1 MGLLRR
7 PDTEEAVTT
16 EVLLAGRL
24 PEDDHR
30 FTILWVLAYAGI
42 FLPQVTGKPPWA
54 LAQVPVFVT
63 GQLLP

>member
-1 MGLLRR
+1 MALLKR

-24 PEDDHR
+24 PEDDHC
-30 FTILWVLAYAGI
+30 FTILWALAYAGI

-54 LAQVPVFVT
+54 LAQVPVFLI